1 MRSLSIAT
9 LAVVVAVSS
18 FPRAASAQVVS
29 PGHFD
34 CSTPRRALSTWLS
47 NLQEGEEH
55 PSEAV
60 RCFDWDG
67 ARVTEREERVD
78 RARRLKRVLDARGLY
93 VELED
98 ISDEASPADVTRVVP
113 FPNLL
118 AGFAVTKRGSD
129 WLVSA
134 ETIRSVPVWYDE
146 TFALDLEHVVGAL
159 PAWTHETALGAAWWQ
174 WIALPILIVIALI
187 VRQLVSFIVQTQGT
201 RLLTT
206 LVRRLSPALL
216 KRAALPIG
224 TTVATIL
231 LMYAF
236 PSLRFGVDVNRVV
249 IFALRV
255 ATAVSAVL
263 IVYRLVDVAADVLDK
278 RADETSTKLDDQLVP
293 LIRKSLKVVTVVLGV
308 IFVLQNLE
316 VDVASL
322 IAGVSLGGLAF
333 TLAARDTVANLFGSL
348 SIFADQPFQVG
359 DWVVMQGVEGV
370 VEEVGM
376 RSTRVRTFYRSVV
389 SIPNAKVAD
398 GIVDNYGARDS
409 RRTSIT
415 LGLQYDTTPE
425 QMEAFC
431 DGVRAILAANP
442 AVKKDAYHVYFSG
455 FGDSALNVMLYF
467 FFVVDDWKDELRQRH
482 LVFLEILRLASAL
495 RVQFAFP
502 TRTLHVATRAR
513 EADVALPEPPSD
525 AELGAA
531 VLAFGPGGELARPGG
546 PAISHGFYPAPPPEL
561 TPPREGDDP
570 SDDEADRREA

>member
-1 MRSLSIAT
+1 
-9 LAVVVAVSS
+9 
-18 FPRAASAQVVS
+18 
-29 PGHFD
+29 
-34 CSTPRRALSTWLS
+34 
-47 NLQEGEEH
+47 
-55 PSEAV
+55 
-60 RCFDWDG
+60 
-67 ARVTEREERVD
+67 
-78 RARRLKRVLDARGLY
+78 
-93 VELED
+93 
-98 ISDEASPADVTRVVP
+98 
-113 FPNLL
+113 
-118 AGFAVTKRGSD
+118 
-129 WLVSA
+129 
-134 ETIRSVPVWYDE
+134 
-146 TFALDLEHVVGAL
+146 
-159 PAWTHETALGAAWWQ
+159 
-174 WIALPILIVIALI
+174 
-187 VRQLVSFIVQTQGT
+187 
-201 RLLTT
+201 
-206 LVRRLSPALL
+206 
-216 KRAALPIG
+216 
-224 TTVATIL
+224 
-231 LMYAF
+231 
-236 PSLRFGVDVNRVV
+236 
-249 IFALRV
+249 
-255 ATAVSAVL
+255 
-263 IVYRLVDVAADVLDK
+263 
-278 RADETSTKLDDQLVP
+278 
-293 LIRKSLKVVTVVLGV
+293 
-308 IFVLQNLE
+308 VLQNLE

-333 TLAARDTVANLFGSL
+333 TLAARDTVANLFGSV

-409 RRTSIT
+409 RRTFIT

-502 TRTLHVATRAR
+502 TRTLHLATRAR
-513 EADVALPEPPSD
+513 ETEVALPSPPTD

-546 PAISHGFYPAPPPEL
+546 PAISHGFYPASPAVL
-561 TPPREGDDP
+561 TSSIEGDDP
-570 SDDEADRREA
+570 SADDADSRD